1 MEVIIMRYAK
11 ALILIALITGGLLLM
26 GYDEEALFNQPVP
39 KREVIK
45 TPGTHPAGLPFNPG
59 IKVGNMLF
67 VSGTI
72 GSDPKTQEVVSDN
85 IEEQTRQTMENLKTI
100 LNQGGMDFSDV
111 VRATVY
117 LTDLNDYVGMN
128 KVYSSYFK
136 NIEPPAR
143 ACIQVAKLVKK
154 AKVEISMIAIKTE

>member
-1 MEVIIMRYAK
+1 MRYAK
-11 ALILIALITGGLLLM
+11 ILILIVLITGGLLLM
-26 GYDEEALFNQPVP
+26 GYNNNYNKDQAMP

-45 TPGTHPAGLPFNPG
+45 TPGTHPAGLPFNPA
-59 IKVGNMLF
+59 IKVGNIMFL
-67 VSGTI
+67 SGTI
-72 GSDPKTQEVVSDN
+72 GSDAKTQEVVSDD

-100 LNQGGMDFSDV
+100 LKQGGMDFSDV

-117 LTDLNDYVGMN
+117 LTDLNDYEGMN
-128 KVYSSYFK
+128 KVYWSYFK

-143 ACIQVAKLVKK
+143 ACVEVAKLVKK

>member
-1 MEVIIMRYAK
+1 MRYAK
-11 ALILIALITGGLLLM
+11 VLILIVLITGGLILM
-26 GYDEEALFNQPVP
+26 GYNNNYNKNPLSNQAMP

-45 TPGTHPAGLPFNPG
+45 TPGTHPAGLPFNPA
-59 IKVGNMLF
+59 IKVGNMMFL
-67 VSGTI
+67 SGTI
-72 GSDPKTQEVVSDN
+72 GSDPKTQEVVSDD

-117 LTDLNDYVGMN
+117 LTDLNDYEGMN
-128 KVYSSYFK
+128 KVYWSYFK

-143 ACIQVAKLVKK
+143 ACVEIAKLVKK